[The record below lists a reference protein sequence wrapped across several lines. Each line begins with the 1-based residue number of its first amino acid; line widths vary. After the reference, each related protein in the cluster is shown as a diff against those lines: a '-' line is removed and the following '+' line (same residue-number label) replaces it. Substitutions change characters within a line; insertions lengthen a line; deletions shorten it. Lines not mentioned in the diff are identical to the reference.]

1 MSEHD
6 EPDPFPEAS
15 VPETPEGE
23 VSPDALSASRSG
35 APAVPPSE
43 APTLPLIPVDQL
55 RFQTGGAASDA
66 AVPVASSDS
75 DARPVTSTPMPPPPA
90 GIPAA
95 PTVSAAPPEGATPVE
110 REDAGPV
117 EREAVPQV
125 EGEAARDVERDSAPR
140 AVAMS
145 PAAESPPPNSPAAA
159 SVRAVPRDLVDRRE
173 PLYRDC
179 QGYRLRLDPADLARL
194 RELAGSRGRSDDEIG
209 EAFFDGQAD
218 RFAESLVGDVPIPS
232 EIRVIVDPYSRQA
245 FLALENRIRG
255 ILSF

>member
-1 MSEHD
+1 MSERD

-15 VPETPEGE
+15 IPETREGE
-23 VSPDALSASRSG
+23 VSPEALSAPRSD

-43 APTLPLIPVDQL
+43 APTLPLIPVDRF
-55 RFQTGGAASDA
+55 RFQSGGDAAPPASPVPDSVPGAA
-66 AVPVASSDS
+66 
-75 DARPVTSTPMPPPPA
+75 PPPA
-90 GIPAA
+90 REPAPSAHRDSA
-95 PTVSAAPPEGATPVE
+95 PPVE
-110 REDAGPV
+110 REGAPPV
-117 EREAVPQV
+117 
-125 EGEAARDVERDSAPR
+125 
-140 AVAMS
+140 VAT
-145 PAAESPPPNSPAAA
+145 SPAAA
-159 SVRAVPRDLVDRRE
+159 PPPADPPSPSPASASVSASASASASASVSAPRDLLDRRA
-173 PLYRDC
+173 PLYREC

-218 RFAESLVGDVPIPS
+218 RFAESLAGDVPIPS